1 MDERDFY
8 TERPESKA
16 VEYTC
21 PRCKRSN
28 QYQVR
33 WIRRTKK
40 DRLPPRA
47 DERDRALYAKLRD
60 YLIRV
65 DDDVTCKTCQKR
77 FEILPIRQRSFLTS
91 AVPGGPA
98 GTMTTTIEAIA
109 PDRAACDREQV
120 QSNGFGRI
128 VSTLEFFQHS
138 LSQNSCTVCSV
149 PRRPFAQRTFFS
161 SQLMKYLAIS

>member
-1 MDERDFY
+1 GTEGRTHSFEQVPELVYEDSQMSGPDFVLRQGPEQPTTGYDMAMDERDFY
-8 TERPESKA
+8 TERPESKL

-33 WIRRTKK
+33 WMRRTKK

-65 DDDVTCKTCQKR
+65 DDDVTCKTCQNR
-77 FEILPIRQRSFLTS
+77 FEIPSHQTMVFLDERSS
-91 AVPGGPA
+91 
-98 GTMTTTIEAIA
+98 
-109 PDRAACDREQV
+109 
-120 QSNGFGRI
+120 
-128 VSTLEFFQHS
+128 
-138 LSQNSCTVCSV
+138 
-149 PRRPFAQRTFFS
+149 RTPN
-161 SQLMKYLAIS
+161 ANADDD